1 MATAALT
8 GPENGY
14 PDLPFLSDPWLT
26 LFCEIACDEAMKPGY
41 GPGEASVGVHL
52 ELGRDGE
59 AAVVVGQVALC
70 DEAVGGLDPDDAG
83 QRQLLD
89 QAVPAE
95 RIAPVPV
102 GRTVRL
108 KARIAA
114 VDGRRCRFEVSGED
128 AGRVFVRGTHDRVA
142 VDLEWSW
149 KCFTVQPIPRAAAR
163 GRVEGRPASILP
175 VRSTRVRVG

>member
-1 MATAALT
+1 MGRYSVGMTGRYEAAVEPRHA
-8 GPENGY
+8 GPGNGY

-52 ELGRDGE
+52 DL
-59 AAVVVGQVALC
+59 
-70 DEAVGGLDPDDAG
+70 
-83 QRQLLD
+83 
-89 QAVPAE
+89 E

-108 KARIAA
+108 QALIAA
-114 VDGRRCRFEVSGED
+114 IDGRRCRFEVTGEH

-142 VDLEWSW
+142 VDLER
-149 KCFTVQPIPRAAAR
+149 FLAR
-163 GRVEGRPASILP
+163 LP
-175 VRSTRVRVG
+175 GS